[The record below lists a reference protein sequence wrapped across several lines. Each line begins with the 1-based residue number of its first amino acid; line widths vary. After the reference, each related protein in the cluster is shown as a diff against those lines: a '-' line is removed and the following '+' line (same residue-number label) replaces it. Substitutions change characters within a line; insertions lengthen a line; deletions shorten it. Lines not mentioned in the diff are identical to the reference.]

1 MDYAAQGY
9 SKATVID
16 FSGVDACRF
25 LLQLEDGTRLQPEN
39 LDSVFE
45 KNATLVWVKYYPQKN
60 AVSICMAGKVVH
72 VTDIFKR

>member
-16 FSGVDACRF
+16 FSGLDGCGF

-39 LDSVFE
+39 LEPAFE
-45 KNATLVWVKYYPQKN
+45 KNSIPVWVKYYPQKN